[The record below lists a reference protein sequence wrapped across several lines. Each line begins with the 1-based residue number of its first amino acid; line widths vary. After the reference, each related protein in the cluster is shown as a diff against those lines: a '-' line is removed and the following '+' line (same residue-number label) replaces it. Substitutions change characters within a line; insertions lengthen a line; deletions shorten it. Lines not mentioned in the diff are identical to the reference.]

1 MSDWPWFFYSHKQ
14 STFFTDKEKL
24 DVGNPGDESERVHT
38 TRFLTIVQF
47 PIPSCR

>member
-1 MSDWPWFFYSHKQ
+1 MVLLFSQAID
-14 STFFTDKEKL
+14 FFTDKEKL